1 MTSPSPPSTLRFRLM
16 RTRRTFLRSTFALAS
31 GAVPVATTAADTRAA
46 GLAIGTY
53 GLQSMNLDDAIR
65 LIARTGYNALEISA
79 MAGTT
84 GAPSV
89 LASED
94 RKRLRALIADSGLR
108 LCGIMADLQPKADE
122 ADHEAQMAEV
132 RHLIQLGHDLSPGRA
147 PVVQTV
153 LGGRNWA
160 ESRDLF
166 RDRISA
172 WIQVAADQRGLLS
185 IKPHRQHAM
194 DLPSGANWIID
205 QLGAPARLGMTFDY
219 SHYAFREPAVTV
231 EAAVRESMPHV
242 NYVAVKDA
250 VKTNGKVSFALPG
263 EGKAWDQAEVVSALH
278 DGGYRGDFCCEVSSQ
293 IWKSNP
299 AYDPVAATKTC
310 FENLKAAFE
319 RAGVA
324 RR

>member
-1 MTSPSPPSTLRFRLM
+1 LK
-16 RTRRTFLRSTFALAS
+16 
-31 GAVPVATTAADTRAA
+31 
-46 GLAIGTY
+46 
-53 GLQSMNLDDAIR
+53 LDDAIQ

-79 MAGTT
+79 MEGTT

-108 LCGIMADLQPKADE
+108 LCGIMADLLPKANE
-122 ADHEAQMAEV
+122 ADHEAQLVEV
-132 RHLIQLGHDLSPGRA
+132 RNLIQLGHDLSPDRA

-160 ESRDLF
+160 ESRELF
-166 RDRISA
+166 RDRISD
-172 WIQVAADQRGLLS
+172 WVEVAADQRGLLS

-194 DLPSGANWIID
+194 DLPSEANWIID
-205 QLGAPARLGMTFDY
+205 QIGAPERLGMTFDY
-219 SHYAFREPAVTV
+219 SHYVFREPAVTI
-231 EAAVRESMPHV
+231 EAAVRESMPHL

-250 VKTNGKVSFALPG
+250 VKTNGKVGFALPG
-263 EGKAWDQAEVVSALH
+263 EGKAWNQAEVVSALY

-293 IWKSNP
+293 IWKNNP
-299 AYDPVAATKTC
+299 AYDAVAATETC
-310 FENLKAAFE
+310 FANLKAAFE

>member
-1 MTSPSPPSTLRFRLM
+1 MQ
-16 RTRRTFLRSTFALAS
+16 TRRTFLQSTIALAS
-31 GAVPVATTAADTRAA
+31 GGLPYATPAADPRGA

-53 GLQSMNLDDAIR
+53 GLQSLKLDDAIR

-79 MAGTT
+79 MEGTT

-94 RKRLRALIADSGLR
+94 RKRLRTLIADSGLR
-108 LCGIMADLQPKADE
+108 LCGIMADLLPKANE
-122 ADHEAQMAEV
+122 ADHEAQLVEV
-132 RHLIQLGHDLSPGRA
+132 RHLIQLGHDLSPDRA

-160 ESRDLF
+160 ESRELF
-166 RDRISA
+166 RDRISD
-172 WIQVAADQRGLLS
+172 WVEVAADQRGLLS

-194 DLPSGANWIID
+194 DLPSEANWIID
-205 QLGAPARLGMTFDY
+205 QISAPERLGMTFDY
-219 SHYAFREPAVTV
+219 SHYAFREPAVTI
-231 EAAVRESMPHV
+231 EAAVRESMPHL

-263 EGKAWDQAEVVSALH
+263 EGKAWDQAEVISALY

-293 IWKSNP
+293 IWKNNP
-299 AYDPVAATKTC
+299 AYDAVAATETC
-310 FENLKAAFE
+310 FANLKAAFE